1 MTDVVAADR
10 PEPVNARVRSL
21 ALARTLSVGA
31 AAGAICGLLVGG
43 VLGRLAMRLL
53 AVTSGQA
60 AQGGVT
66 DDQAIVGEV
75 TLRGTVTLALI
86 CTGLGALGGL
96 IYLWVRRVLPDSL
109 RGRVLGYGLFSGAVG
124 GALFVHEHGSFDY
137 TVLAPAWLAVAMFV
151 ALPLLF
157 GLTVPALVDV
167 ADREGGLGRSVPLVV
182 LVVLALSVVWPSL
195 ILTAVFIGVAFAVVM
210 VPSARRAWNSLAVT
224 VAGKVLYTILVL
236 WGVYGLIA
244 DCVSIATD
252 QHPTCRSTP
261 SKQGCC
267 VSSCQAGLWPTSI
280 YSLRASP
287 VLDGCQ

>member
-10 PEPVNARVRSL
+10 SEPANARVRLL

-31 AAGAICGLLVGG
+31 VAGAICGLLVGG

-53 AVTSGQA
+53 AVTSGQS

-86 CTGLGALGGL
+86 CAGLGALGGL
-96 IYLWVRRVLPDSL
+96 IYLCVRRVLPDSL
-109 RGRVLGYGLFSGAVG
+109 RGRVLGYGLFSGAIG

-157 GLTVPALVDV
+157 GLTVAALVEV
-167 ADREGGLGRSVPLVV
+167 ADREGGLGRRVPLVV
-182 LVVLALSVVWPSL
+182 LVVLALSVAWPSL
-195 ILTAVFIGVAFAVVM
+195 VLTAVFIGVAFVVVM

-252 QHPTCRSTP
+252 QP
-261 SKQGCC
+261 SH
-267 VSSCQAGLWPTSI
+267 LPFN
-280 YSLRASP
+280 P
-287 VLDGCQ
+287 